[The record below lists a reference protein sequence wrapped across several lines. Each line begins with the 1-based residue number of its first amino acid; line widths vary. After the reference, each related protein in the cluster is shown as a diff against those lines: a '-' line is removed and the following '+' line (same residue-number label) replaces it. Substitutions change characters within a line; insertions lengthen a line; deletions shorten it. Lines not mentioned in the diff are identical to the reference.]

1 MVWVN
6 LKEWDTDSDAVIVWV
21 NLMEWDTDSD
31 AVIVW
36 VNVNGILIV
45 MP

>member
-1 MVWVN
+1 M
-6 LKEWDTDSDAVIVWV
+6 EWDTDSDAVMVWV

-36 VNVNGILIV
+36 VNVNG
-45 MP
+45 MGY